1 MQMSKQKHL
10 ALFLFVLLVAVFLP
24 PLLAVAQ
31 DDPPAEP
38 QPTPITIQT
47 QPAEPEVETE
57 RSGIRQPGQQA
68 TEQTDPATGTTART
82 LKEFK
87 PTDKIGADSA
97 VSFPVDI

>member
-1 MQMSKQKHL
+1 MQMSKQKNL

-31 DDPPAEP
+31 NEPPSEP
-38 QPTPITIQT
+38 QPAPVTDQT
-47 QPAEPEVETE
+47 QQALPATETGQSEV
-57 RSGIRQPGQQA
+57 QHNGQQV
-68 TEQTDPATGTTART
+68 TEQTDPATGAAARS